1 MRESVMVYGKAKS
14 THGTRN
20 SRLFEPDFQRH
31 GLARVQRRQHYRPAS
46 APLAPIGNYRRSPVA
61 LKTNHA
67 PPAPIAAPPG
77 SPAEQTKLE
86 SQATPHRAPN
96 ALSQDAFPERASMG
110 GTWSSAW
117 LVVAVLFLALVL
129 VSSLS
134 TTQTTLTEKDIARAA
149 HHMPREHGFDGRL

>member
-1 MRESVMVYGKAKS
+1 MMYGNAKS
-14 THGTRN
+14 TQGFRN
-20 SRLFEPDFQRH
+20 SRLFEPEFQRH

-46 APLAPIGNYRRSPVA
+46 VPLAPTGHYRRILVA

-67 PPAPIAAPPG
+67 PPAVIDAPPS
-77 SPAEQTKLE
+77 SPAEQRPLE
-86 SQATPHRAPN
+86 SQTTPHRAPN

-117 LVVAVLFLALVL
+117 LVVAALFLALVL

-134 TTQTTLTEKDIARAA
+134 TTHSSITEKDIARAA
-149 HHMPREHGFDGRL
+149 HHMPREHGVDGRL